1 MIYASLLSAQVLG
14 LDPCGFRLDLHV
26 YLHQPVVYFW
36 LLYLLVFS
44 DIGVGEEGLL
54 LEGKSQT
61 LALFVDGS
69 FFLSKL
75 LDLSF
80 ILEFQILAHHHQVEP
95 DLFFAVFL
103 DPLLDF
109 LFRQVHPILL
119 LFVLSNEDGA
129 WLQTVKLVKIPLVR
143 DIAYKVVNI
152 CFFLFFALVLL
163 EDKWLRT
170 TKTVMKPPDCLG
182 IAKR

>member
-1 MIYASLLSAQVLG
+1 
-14 LDPCGFRLDLHV
+14 
-26 YLHQPVVYFW
+26 
-36 LLYLLVFS
+36 
-44 DIGVGEEGLL
+44 
-54 LEGKSQT
+54 
-61 LALFVDGS
+61 LALFVNGS
-69 FFLSKL
+69 FFLSQL

-163 EDKWLRT
+163 ENKWLRT